1 MNILRQQE
9 QNIWETQKNFYIFR
23 HLCGTLFESEQTV
36 QLYTREWVMY
46 NKTPAQAFTP
56 PAEKKM
62 GKKWTFMHNCT
73 GRGKHEVANFLN
85 SYDFLNI
92 SCN

>member
-1 MNILRQQE
+1 M
-9 QNIWETQKNFYIFR
+9 
-23 HLCGTLFESEQTV
+23 QTV
-36 QLYTREWVMY
+36 CIQKPACRAAIITCSTVCPPP

-62 GKKWTFMHNCT
+62 GKKWTIMYNRT

-85 SYDFLNI
+85 SYYF
-92 SCN
+92 